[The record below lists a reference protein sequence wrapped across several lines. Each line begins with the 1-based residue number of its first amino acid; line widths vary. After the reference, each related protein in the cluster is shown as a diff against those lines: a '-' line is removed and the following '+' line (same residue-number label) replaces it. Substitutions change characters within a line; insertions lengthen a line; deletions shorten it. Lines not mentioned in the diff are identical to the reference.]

1 MKQLF
6 SIILF
11 SFTMSTFA
19 QSYVNIGP
27 SATNTSIT
35 LLTPNHIVPYNNY
48 NNSGH
53 VQYVY
58 TAAEMLSN
66 GATGATYID
75 SLGWNI
81 VTQITSPLP
90 DYTIKLKNTT
100 AADVT
105 NYDSTGLQTVYN
117 IHTVTP
123 NSVVGWRMFA
133 FDSLFYWDG
142 SSNILVDVCWNKIG
156 TTSSTGSIY
165 HFGTNGVTNE
175 RLYIKS
181 QTLDMCGATP
191 NTHATFK
198 PFIRFSICADA
209 TVCNITT
216 SLAKNALNNQSPYYN
231 QERDVLTFPNT
242 ASLNEIQLYDLVGR
256 RNTGKLSN
264 HQIDCSSLQPGMYV
278 FAFEGKTIKFMKL

>member
-6 SIILF
+6 SILLF
-11 SFTMSTFA
+11 SFTMRTIA

-66 GATGATYID
+66 GATGASYID

-90 DYTIKLKNTT
+90 DYTIKLKNTS

-105 NYDSTGLQTVYN
+105 DYDSTGLQTVYN
-117 IHTVTP
+117 IHTIAP
-123 NSVVGWRMFA
+123 NNVVGWRMFA

-142 SSNILVDVCWNKIG
+142 SSNILVDVC
-156 TTSSTGSIY
+156 
-165 HFGTNGVTNE
+165 
-175 RLYIKS
+175 
-181 QTLDMCGATP
+181 
-191 NTHATFK
+191 
-198 PFIRFSICADA
+198 
-209 TVCNITT
+209 
-216 SLAKNALNNQSPYYN
+216 
-231 QERDVLTFPNT
+231 
-242 ASLNEIQLYDLVGR
+242 
-256 RNTGKLSN
+256 
-264 HQIDCSSLQPGMYV
+264 
-278 FAFEGKTIKFMKL
+278 